1 MPEKQKSDLKSR
13 YESNSLLAE
22 RFALLVLAGLAV
34 EIIEVFG
41 LRRPFWEAVFS
52 ITATALI
59 LIGVWGEIIFEKRA
73 KEAGDGIVAEANKQA
88 EEAQLA
94 TEKLRAE
101 NLRLQMVLQ
110 PRTILIFGRNNDAPI
125 RGQRLEEL
133 KRHAGT
139 QLLIQVVPDLEAQ
152 KLAAGIR
159 DLAGF
164 IGWNAKDVAAVPVGR
179 IGEGVAI
186 VTIEPPSPATD
197 IRMKMPRGV
206 KALLEFLQL
215 DLGPPYGPMLP
226 FSVMWMPV
234 IKGTEWF
241 GLGDFKL
248 PDGAILVLV
257 GMKPITMAFMGDAPS
272 APGTHI
278 K

>member
-110 PRTILIFGRNNDAPI
+110 PRT
-125 RGQRLEEL
+125 
-133 KRHAGT
+133 
-139 QLLIQVVPDLEAQ
+139 
-152 KLAAGIR
+152 
-159 DLAGF
+159 
-164 IGWNAKDVAAVPVGR
+164 
-179 IGEGVAI
+179 
-186 VTIEPPSPATD
+186 
-197 IRMKMPRGV
+197 
-206 KALLEFLQL
+206 
-215 DLGPPYGPMLP
+215 
-226 FSVMWMPV
+226 
-234 IKGTEWF
+234 
-241 GLGDFKL
+241 
-248 PDGAILVLV
+248 
-257 GMKPITMAFMGDAPS
+257 
-272 APGTHI
+272 
-278 K
+278 